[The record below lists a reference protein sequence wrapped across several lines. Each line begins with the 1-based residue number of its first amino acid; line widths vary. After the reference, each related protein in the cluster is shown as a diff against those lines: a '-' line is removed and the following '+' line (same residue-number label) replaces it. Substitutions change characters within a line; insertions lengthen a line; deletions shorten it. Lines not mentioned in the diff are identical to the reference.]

1 MKLHIENFHFHDCP
15 ECDEV
20 LKVVKRQELLI
31 GRIMLK
37 LDELGPKLAEIK
49 AAQDEAFA
57 EVSEKITGLNASVEA
72 LQTNVAQLQEQ
83 LAQQGNP
90 ELPAET
96 IALLDDIS
104 LKARELADIVPNPEP
119 APEPVA

>member
-31 GRIMLK
+31 GKIMATLND
-37 LDELGPKLAEIK
+37 LVPKLAEIK
-49 AAQDEAFA
+49 AAQEEAFA
-57 EVSEKITGLNASVEA
+57 EVTEKIAGLNASVDA
-72 LQTNVAQLQEQ
+72 LQANVAQLQAQ

-96 IALLDDIS
+96 VALLDEVS
-104 LKARELADIVPNPEP
+104 MKARALADIVPNPEP
-119 APEPVA
+119 ATEQAA